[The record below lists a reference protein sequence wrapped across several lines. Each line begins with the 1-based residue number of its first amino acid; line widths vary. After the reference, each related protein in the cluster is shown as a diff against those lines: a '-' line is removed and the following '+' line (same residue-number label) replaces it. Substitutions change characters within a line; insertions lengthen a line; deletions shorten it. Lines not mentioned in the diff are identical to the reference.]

1 MKRGYLALYS
11 FPKTVNMTWKGSEV
25 KNWYDTSRAGNCDL
39 CDSQRYFGLHKD
51 VGVCLSNR
59 RTREAEQFSEITLDP
74 ISWQW
79 KTFSPFFLNLRFLH
93 FAQNKE
99 KSLRGH
105 KGNMNFP
112 CQIFID
118 FRNAKQEKNFPN
130 WNKVRREIIHI
141 HKTMH
146 PDFPTKVRWWSPFF
160 LDSFWPL
167 MAGRKISF
175 EVCFP
180 RNAFVTLQWTGS
192 CF

>member
-118 FRNAKQEKNFPN
+118 FRNAKQEKKTFQIETKSEGKSFIYTKRCTLIFPL
-130 WNKVRREIIHI
+130 K
-141 HKTMH
+141 
-146 PDFPTKVRWWSPFF
+146 
-160 LDSFWPL
+160 LDDGVLFS
-167 MAGRKISF
+167 
-175 EVCFP
+175 
-180 RNAFVTLQWTGS
+180 
-192 CF
+192 